1 MPILAKYHTSLLP
14 DSKLNTENE
23 IDFLGKKPHRYA
35 LQKVYISFTLERGMK
50 MGDLLLFYRMAE
62 NGENKKYKS
71 VVTTVGIIDSVKY
84 MGHGFNTKEE
94 FFRTCKNRSV
104 FTEQELEEF
113 WNKKKD
119 RLLVVNFIYVKSL
132 SKRLNL
138 DYLWAND
145 IIPIPNGPRPFT
157 KVSDEQ
163 FNKIVNDSNTSID
176 FIRD

>member
-1 MPILAKYHTSLLP
+1 M
-14 DSKLNTENE
+14 
-23 IDFLGKKPHRYA
+23 
-35 LQKVYISFTLERGMK
+35 
-50 MGDLLLFYRMAE
+50 
-62 NGENKKYKS
+62 KS
-71 VVTTVGIIDSVKY
+71 VNNFQDSPVKY

>member
-1 MPILAKYHTSLLP
+1 M
-14 DSKLNTENE
+14 
-23 IDFLGKKPHRYA
+23 
-35 LQKVYISFTLERGMK
+35 
-50 MGDLLLFYRMAE
+50 
-62 NGENKKYKS
+62 
-71 VVTTVGIIDSVKY
+71 
-84 MGHGFNTKEE
+84 FNTKEE

-138 DYLWAND
+138 DYLWGND
-145 IIPIPNGPRPFT
+145 IIPFPNGPRPFT